1 MKKAILKAG
10 LASLALLPCL
20 AMAADPVVVDKAD
33 NAFMMICTALVLFM
47 SIPGIALFYG
57 GLIRGKNVL
66 SMLTQVAVTFALVC
80 VLWVVYGYSLA
91 FGTGGSFFGSFDWVM
106 LKNIELK
113 ALMGTIYQYIH
124 VAFQGSFA
132 CITVGLIVGA
142 LAERIR
148 FSAVLI
154 FVVVWLTLSY
164 VPIAHMV
171 WGGGLLATHG
181 AMDFAGGT
189 VVHINAAVA
198 GLVGAYLIGKR
209 VGFGKEA
216 FKPHNLPM
224 VFTGTAILYFGW
236 FGFNAGSA
244 SAANE
249 IAGLAFVN
257 TVVATA
263 GAILSWVFGEW
274 ALRGKPS
281 LLGAC
286 SGAIAGLVGITP
298 ACGYVG
304 VGGALIVGIVAGL
317 AGLWGVTALKRWL
330 RVDDPCDVFGVHG
343 VCGIVGC
350 IMTGIFAAT
359 SLGGVGYAEGVT
371 MGHQVLVQLE
381 SIAITIVWSGIVAF
395 IGYKLADMTV
405 GCVFRKIRNA
415 KGWTSTATARTPTTP
430 DRTELSP
437 EQHKPP
443 IGRLLLLYGR
453 SDRRT
458 AVTHHPFLYR
468 GGDQYAIPVIKLP
481 ANKTACAG
489 CRGAFHTVKQPVVQI
504 ERAMEPHGVVDG
516 GDLHAFFEE
525 TNAVWLERNQQ
536 EVKVRRVAEQIL
548 LDA

>member
-1 MKKAILKAG
+1 MKHTALKSGFG
-10 LASLALLPCL
+10 LLALLPGFAL
-20 AMAADPVVVDKAD
+20 AAPAVAVADKAD
-33 NAFMMICTALVLFM
+33 NAFMMLSTALVLFM
-47 SIPGIALFYG
+47 TLPGLALFYG
-57 GLIRGKNVL
+57 GLIRAKNVL
-66 SMLTQVAVTFALVC
+66 SMLTQISVAFALVC

-91 FGTGGSFFGSFDWVM
+91 FGAGGSFFGNLDWLL
-106 LKNIELK
+106 LKGIK
-113 ALMGTIYQYIH
+113 ITDLMGSFYQYIH

-148 FSAVLI
+148 FSAVVI
-154 FVVVWLTLSY
+154 FVAVWLTFSY

-171 WGGGLLATHG
+171 WGGGLLASHG
-181 AMDFAGGT
+181 ALDFAGGT

-198 GLVGAYLIGKR
+198 GLVGAYLVGKR

-263 GAILSWVFGEW
+263 AAILAWVFGEW

-286 SGAIAGLVGITP
+286 SGAIAGLVGVTP
-298 ACGYVG
+298 ACGYIG
-304 VGGALIVGIVAGL
+304 VGGSLIVGIAAGL
-317 AGLWGVTALKRWL
+317 AGLWGVTMLKRWL

-350 IMTGIFAAT
+350 ILTGIFASS
-359 SLGGVGYAEGVT
+359 SLGGVGFAEGVT

-381 SIAITIVWSGIVAF
+381 SIAITVVWSGVVAF
-395 IGYKLADMTV
+395 IAYKVADLTV
-405 GCVFRKIRNA
+405 GLRVSEEQEREGLDVNSHGENA
-415 KGWTSTATARTPTTP
+415 
-430 DRTELSP
+430 
-437 EQHKPP
+437 
-443 IGRLLLLYGR
+443 Y
-453 SDRRT
+453 
-458 AVTHHPFLYR
+458 
-468 GGDQYAIPVIKLP
+468 
-481 ANKTACAG
+481 
-489 CRGAFHTVKQPVVQI
+489 
-504 ERAMEPHGVVDG
+504 
-516 GDLHAFFEE
+516 
-525 TNAVWLERNQQ
+525 NA
-536 EVKVRRVAEQIL
+536 
-548 LDA
+548 

>member
-1 MKKAILKAG
+1 MKHTAFKSGFG
-10 LASLALLPCL
+10 LLALLPGIAL
-20 AMAADPVVVDKAD
+20 AAPAVADKAD

-47 SIPGIALFYG
+47 TIPGLALFYG
-57 GLIRGKNVL
+57 GLIRAKNVL
-66 SMLTQVAVTFALVC
+66 SMLTQVSVAFALVC

-91 FGTGGSFFGSFDWVM
+91 FGSGGSFFGNMDWLL
-106 LKNIELK
+106 LKGIK
-113 ALMGTIYQYIH
+113 ITDLMGTFYQYIH

-154 FVVVWLTLSY
+154 FVAVWLTFSY

-171 WGGGLLATHG
+171 WGGGLLVSHG
-181 AMDFAGGT
+181 ALDFAGGT

-198 GLVGAYLIGKR
+198 GLVGAYLVGKR

-263 GAILSWVFGEW
+263 AAILAWVFGEW

-298 ACGYVG
+298 ACGYIG
-304 VGGALIVGIVAGL
+304 VGGSLIVGIAAGL
-317 AGLWGVTALKRWL
+317 AGLWGVTLLKRWL

-350 IMTGIFAAT
+350 ILTGIFAST
-359 SLGGVGYAEGVT
+359 SLGGVGYAAGVT

-381 SIAITIVWSGIVAF
+381 SIAITVVWSAVVAF
-395 IGYKLADMTV
+395 IAYKAADLTV
-405 GCVFRKIRNA
+405 GLRVSEEQEREGLDVNSHGENA
-415 KGWTSTATARTPTTP
+415 
-430 DRTELSP
+430 
-437 EQHKPP
+437 
-443 IGRLLLLYGR
+443 Y
-453 SDRRT
+453 
-458 AVTHHPFLYR
+458 
-468 GGDQYAIPVIKLP
+468 
-481 ANKTACAG
+481 
-489 CRGAFHTVKQPVVQI
+489 
-504 ERAMEPHGVVDG
+504 
-516 GDLHAFFEE
+516 
-525 TNAVWLERNQQ
+525 NA
-536 EVKVRRVAEQIL
+536 
-548 LDA
+548 